1 MRDLRTLN
9 RGKRKV
15 DNEELCKMPLT
26 WVYSRTTYCF
36 DESYVCNERR
46 HKMKNRRPCIHGD
59 LCRGIY
65 KLTGRIYSVR
75 CPYGCKFYE
84 PVKGVEK
91 GDVE

>member
-1 MRDLRTLN
+1 
-9 RGKRKV
+9 
-15 DNEELCKMPLT
+15 
-26 WVYSRTTYCF
+26 
-36 DESYVCNERR
+36 
-46 HKMKNRRPCIHGD
+46 MKGRRPCVHGD

-91 GDVE
+91 GISRDEKYRKNDK